1 MKQEIIAP
9 GGQSLALAPEE
20 NPRPYLALG
29 LLLVLLLV
37 GGLGAWA
44 LSARLNGAVIAT
56 GKLAV
61 QSSHKTV
68 QHLEGGIVGEIFV
81 KEGDLVERGQL
92 LVRLDDT
99 LDRAGHGILT
109 GQLDE
114 LQARA
119 ARLTAE
125 RDGAA
130 EIAFPEPLLARAAEP
145 TVAKSLRGEQAL
157 FAARRA
163 TRDGAAK
170 LLKQRIARFEEEIA
184 GLAAQAR
191 SKKRQIDLLE
201 KELAGLRKLYEKGY
215 APITRIL
222 ALERQAEALAGERAA
237 HRADIARARNG
248 IGETELQL
256 AQAENDHREAVT
268 SELRTLEAEIFG
280 LIERK
285 AAVEARLARVEI
297 RAAESGRVLNMTAK
311 TVGGVIRAGD
321 PILDIVPQGEELV
334 VEAQI
339 PVADIDKVARGLPS
353 VVRLSALDQANTPEV
368 AGIVESVSADRV
380 LDERSNQP
388 HFLARIRL
396 SAAES
401 RLGDGLDLVPGM
413 PAEVFIQTGER
424 QALSYFLKPLTD
436 RLARSFKEG

>member
-1 MKQEIIAP
+1 MKQELITP
-9 GGQSLALAPEE
+9 EGQSLALAPKE

-29 LLLVLLLV
+29 LLLVLLLL

-44 LSARLNGAVIAT
+44 LSARLDGAVIAT
-56 GKLAV
+56 GKVAV

-68 QHLEGGIVGEIFV
+68 QHLEGGIVGELLV

-92 LVRLDDT
+92 LIRLDDT
-99 LDRAGHGILT
+99 LDRASHGIVT
-109 GQLDE
+109 GQLDG

-119 ARLTAE
+119 ARLAAE

-130 EIAFPEPLLARAAEP
+130 EIAFPEALLARAAEP
-145 TVAKSLRGEQAL
+145 NVAKSLAGEEAL
-157 FAARRA
+157 FQARRA
-163 TRDGAAK
+163 TREGAVS
-170 LLKQRIARFEEEIA
+170 LLKQRIARFGEEIA
-184 GLAAQAR
+184 GLAAQGR
-191 SKKRQIDLLE
+191 SKKRQIALLE
-201 KELAGLRKLYEKGY
+201 EELAGLRKLYEKGY

-237 HRADIARARNG
+237 HRADIARAKNG

-268 SELRTLEAEIFG
+268 TELRAVEAEIHG
-280 LIERK
+280 LVERK
-285 AAVEARLARVEI
+285 VAVEARLKRVEI
-297 RAAESGRVLNMTAK
+297 RAAESGRILNMTAK

-321 PILDIVPQGEELV
+321 PILDIVPQGEALV

-339 PVADIDKVARGLPS
+339 PVADIDKVARGLQS

-368 AGIVESVSADRV
+368 AGVVESVSADRV
-380 LDERSNQP
+380 LDEQSQEP

-396 SAAES
+396 SAADP
-401 RLGDGLDLVPGM
+401 RLGGDLELVPGM

-436 RLARSFKEG
+436 RLARSFKES